1 MNYEQ
6 IDLNLLVIF
15 DAVMTEL
22 NVTRASEQLHM
33 TQPAVSNALKRLRAI
48 LNDELLI
55 KVPSG
60 VSPTKKA
67 TEIWLTI
74 RDPLS
79 QIRQT
84 IQPSAFEPENST
96 AIFTLSMADYAA
108 SLLIPPI
115 ILHLEHSAPNVD
127 MRVIPNTNINAPE
140 LLERG
145 EVDIAI
151 GVFPN
156 CGLRF
161 RTHTLLTE
169 TYVCAMRYDHPL
181 VKNKLTLEKFAQA
194 KHLLI
199 SLTGEANGFVDRV
212 LEEKRLKRRIALT
225 VNQFALA
232 PVVVANSDLI
242 CTLATRTAKN
252 CLLKDQLHLTPLPLD
267 LEPTIIKMM
276 WHERHHQDP
285 AHAWLRS
292 LLIEICQS
300 L

>member
-1 MNYEQ
+1 
-6 IDLNLLVIF
+6 
-15 DAVMTEL
+15 MTEL

-48 LNDELLI
+48 LNDELFI

-74 RDPLS
+74 RDSLI

-84 IQPSAFEPENST
+84 IQPDPFQPENST

-115 ILHLEHSAPNVD
+115 IMHLEHTAPNID
-127 MRVIPNTNINAPE
+127 IRVVPNTNINAPE

-161 RTHTLLTE
+161 RIQKLLTE
-169 TYVCAMRYDHPL
+169 TYVCAMRSDHPL

-199 SLTGEANGFVDRV
+199 SLTGEANGFVDRA
-212 LEEKRLKRRIALT
+212 LEEKGLKRRIALT

-252 CLLKDQLHLTPLPLD
+252 CPLADKLHLAPLPVD

-285 AHAWLRS
+285 AHRWLRS
-292 LLIEICQS
+292 LLLQICQS